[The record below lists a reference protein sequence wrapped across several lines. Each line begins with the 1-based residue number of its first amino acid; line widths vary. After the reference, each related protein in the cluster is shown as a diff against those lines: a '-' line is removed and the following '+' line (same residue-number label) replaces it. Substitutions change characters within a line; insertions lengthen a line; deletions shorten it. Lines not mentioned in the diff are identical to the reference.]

1 MPSGRRAEPD
11 WRRKWET
18 KAAAA
23 GAGGAGGGGG
33 GGGGSD
39 APLLL
44 LLEPTS
50 QKLTEIWRKN
60 FKQLSNEVERV
71 FSECTQMCA
80 ETLIEE
86 VTRIN
91 MSLWRWK
98 TTGQG
103 MFVEINTTRL
113 SDIGLRVRACR
124 TRSRKGGW
132 LERTRGWKIWRRA
145 SSTSSRSHCG
155 SSGRELSG
163 RRRLSTGW
171 GRSLEGRRTC
181 KEPSGWS
188 HCPAAP
194 LRIPTTVK
202 VSIVITIGRWR
213 LFLIEFFLKS
223 FFSIYQRENG
233 EVTCILS
240 MSSELSQKIVD
251 SFTFLISFNCNHN
264 RLSGKVSFW
273 KYWNIFLW
281 FGTCSM
287 VKEDGQPEPSYQYLS
302 PNLTERCQNIY
313 SSTTKYLQLSQKYN
327 CCIEPE
333 VVKLFADDT
342 GEGGSDHGAR
352 QR

>member
-33 GGGGSD
+33 GGGGGSD
-39 APLLL
+39 APLLLL

-163 RRRLSTGW
+163 RRRLSTGS

-181 KEPSGWS
+181 KEPAGWS
-188 HCPAAP
+188 RGLAAP
-194 LRIPTTVK
+194 SRTPAKILLEIL
-202 VSIVITIGRWR
+202 GRR
-213 LFLIEFFLKS
+213 EFW
-223 FFSIYQRENG
+223 
-233 EVTCILS
+233 ILDVFWIIR
-240 MSSELSQKIVD
+240 SS
-251 SFTFLISFNCNHN
+251 
-264 RLSGKVSFW
+264 
-273 KYWNIFLW
+273 
-281 FGTCSM
+281 
-287 VKEDGQPEPSYQYLS
+287 QPDQWS
-302 PNLTERCQNIY
+302 
-313 SSTTKYLQLSQKYN
+313 
-327 CCIEPE
+327 
-333 VVKLFADDT
+333 
-342 GEGGSDHGAR
+342 
-352 QR
+352 